1 MNRSPQAAA
10 AVIGRGETS
19 VSFLPKDYRL
29 QLPALPTGDAAK
41 LSVILHADLQG
52 RPYRI
57 EDFREPLNK
66 AGVLPDV
73 AGLGAFQMSHVW
85 LLKLRTPEDKAKL
98 LEAGHLEVKGRFCLV
113 VDPSRRELRI
123 KLYWVTFDIPVDTVR
138 RAFEPFGVVKEIIRE
153 RWKIDGFVDVESTTL
168 VVRME
173 LNEGVALE
181 SLPHQLRFCG
191 GKVLVVVPG
200 RAPICLRCRRTG
212 HIRRTC
218 RVPLCAQC
226 RAFGHEAAA
235 CVKTYARATGINTQ
249 EAPDDLNLMDQ
260 YEAEKAASATTVTVP
275 ETPSEAALVDA
286 VSVERTPEPSAS
298 APTVE
303 KTPGVVEDVVHEKAE
318 KPVGPGATARTE
330 EDDGKV
336 MGGDNAK
343 PRDGDNTR
351 GSDDT
356 KARGGDDTRA
366 KGDDGAKAEDDGD
379 AKAEDG
385 ANDEDNDDDGSKHM
399 DVTAGKIKRRFDE

>member
-19 VSFLPKDYRL
+19 DAFLPKDYRL

-66 AGVLPDV
+66 VGVLPGA

-98 LEAGHLEVKGRFCLV
+98 LEAGRLEVKGRFCLV

-123 KLYWVTFDIPVDTVR
+123 KLHWVTFDLPVDTVR
-138 RAFEPFGVVKEIIRE
+138 RAFQPFGVVREIIRE

-168 VVRME
+168 DVRME

-181 SLPHQLRFCG
+181 SLPHQLRICG
-191 GKVLVVVPG
+191 GKVPVVVPS

-212 HIRRTC
+212 HIRRDC
-218 RVPLCAQC
+218 WVPLCAQC

-235 CVKTYARATGINTQ
+235 YVKTYARATGINTQ
-249 EAPDDLNLMDQ
+249 ESPDDLDLMDEF
-260 YEAEKAASATTVTVP
+260 EAEKAASATTVTVP
-275 ETPSEAALVDA
+275 ETPREAMAVDTA
-286 VSVERTPEPSAS
+286 SVE
-298 APTVE
+298 
-303 KTPGVVEDVVHEKAE
+303 
-318 KPVGPGATARTE
+318 
-330 EDDGKV
+330 
-336 MGGDNAK
+336 
-343 PRDGDNTR
+343 
-351 GSDDT
+351 
-356 KARGGDDTRA
+356 
-366 KGDDGAKAEDDGD
+366 
-379 AKAEDG
+379 
-385 ANDEDNDDDGSKHM
+385 
-399 DVTAGKIKRRFDE
+399 KR

>member
-19 VSFLPKDYRL
+19 VISLPKDYRL

-66 AGVLPDV
+66 VGVLPGV

-123 KLYWVTFDIPVDTVR
+123 KLHWVTFDVPVDMVR
-138 RAFEPFGVVKEIIRE
+138 RAFEPFGAVKEIIRE

-173 LNEGVALE
+173 LREGVALE
-181 SLPHQLRFCG
+181 SLSHQLRICG

-200 RAPICLRCRRTG
+200 RAPICLRCHRTG
-212 HIRRTC
+212 HIRRDC
-218 RVPLCAQC
+218 KVPLCAQC

-249 EAPDDLNLMDQ
+249 ETPDDLELMDEF
-260 YEAEKAASATTVTVP
+260 EAEKAASAATVTVP
-275 ETPSEAALVDA
+275 ETPREATAVDA
-286 VSVERTPEPSAS
+286 VSAEMTPEPAAS
-298 APTVE
+298 APTVGA
-303 KTPGVVEDVVHEKAE
+303 TPGVFENVELEKVKA
-318 KPVGPGATARTE
+318 PVGPGATARTE

-336 MGGDNAK
+336 MGGDDAK
-343 PRDGDNTR
+343 ARDGDNAK

-356 KARGGDDTRA
+356 KARGSDDTGA
-366 KGDDGAKAEDDGD
+366 KGDDGAKVN
-379 AKAEDG
+379 KAEDRADG
-385 ANDEDNDDDGSKHM
+385 EVDGDDDSRPM
-399 DVTAGKIKRRFDE
+399 DVTAGT

>member
-1 MNRSPQAAA
+1 INRSPQAAA

-29 QLPALPTGDAAK
+29 QLPALPTGDATK

-57 EDFREPLNK
+57 EDFREPLHK
-66 AGVLPDV
+66 VGVLPGV

-85 LLKLRTPEDKAKL
+85 LHKLRTPEDKAKL

-113 VDPSRRELRI
+113 VDPSRRELHI
-123 KLYWVTFDIPVDTVR
+123 KFHWVTFDVPVDTVR
-138 RAFEPFGVVKEIIRE
+138 RAFELFCVVKEIIRE

-181 SLPHQLRFCG
+181 SLPHQLRICG
-191 GKVLVVVPG
+191 EKVLVVVPG

-212 HIRRTC
+212 HIRRDC

-249 EAPDDLNLMDQ
+249 EAPDDLDLMDEF
-260 YEAEKAASATTVTVP
+260 EAEKAASAATVTVP
-275 ETPSEAALVDA
+275 ETPREATAVDA
-286 VSVERTPEPSAS
+286 VSVEITPEPSAS
-298 APTVE
+298 APTV
-303 KTPGVVEDVVHEKAE
+303 KATPEVFEDVVHEKAE
-318 KPVGPGATARTE
+318 KPVRPGATARTE

-336 MGGDNAK
+336 MGGDDAK
-343 PRDGDNTR
+343 ARGGDNTK

-356 KARGGDDTRA
+356 KARGGDDIRA
-366 KGDDGAKAEDDGD
+366 KGDDGAKAKDDGD
-379 AKAEDG
+379 AKAKDG
-385 ANDEDNDDDGSKHM
+385 ADGENDGDDDSRPM
-399 DVTAGKIKRRFDE
+399 DVTART

>member
-19 VSFLPKDYRL
+19 VISLPKDYRL

-66 AGVLPDV
+66 VGVLPGV

-123 KLYWVTFDIPVDTVR
+123 KLHWVTFDVPVDTVR
-138 RAFEPFGVVKEIIRE
+138 RAFEPFGAVKEIIRE

-173 LNEGVALE
+173 LREGVALE
-181 SLPHQLRFCG
+181 SLPHQLRICG

-200 RAPICLRCRRTG
+200 RAPICLRCHRTG
-212 HIRRTC
+212 HIRRDC
-218 RVPLCAQC
+218 KVPLCAQC

-235 CVKTYARATGINTQ
+235 CVKTYARATGTNTQ
-249 EAPDDLNLMDQ
+249 ETPDDLELMDEF
-260 YEAEKAASATTVTVP
+260 EAEKAASAATVTVP
-275 ETPSEAALVDA
+275 ETPREATAGDA
-286 VSVERTPEPSAS
+286 VSAETTPEPAAS
-298 APTVE
+298 APTVGA
-303 KTPGVVEDVVHEKAE
+303 TPGVFENVELEKVKA
-318 KPVGPGATARTE
+318 PVGPGATARTE

-336 MGGDNAK
+336 MGGDDAK
-343 PRDGDNTR
+343 ARDGDNAKGSDDTKDR

-356 KARGGDDTRA
+356 GA
-366 KGDDGAKAEDDGD
+366 KGDDGAKVKDDGD
-379 AKAEDG
+379 AKAEDRADG
-385 ANDEDNDDDGSKHM
+385 EVDGDDDSRPM
-399 DVTAGKIKRRFDE
+399 DVTAGT

>member
-1 MNRSPQAAA
+1 S
-10 AVIGRGETS
+10 RGETS
-19 VSFLPKDYRL
+19 VAFLPKDYRL

-66 AGVLPDV
+66 VGVLPGV

-113 VDPSRRELRI
+113 IDPSRRELRI
-123 KLYWVTFDIPVDTVR
+123 KLHWVTFDVPVDTVR

-181 SLPHQLRFCG
+181 SLPHQLRISG

-212 HIRRTC
+212 HIRRDC

-249 EAPDDLNLMDQ
+249 EAPDDLDLMDEF
-260 YEAEKAASATTVTVP
+260 EAEKAASAATVTVP
-275 ETPSEAALVDA
+275 ETPREATAVDA
-286 VSVERTPEPSAS
+286 ASVERTPEPSAS
-298 APTVE
+298 TPTVQA
-303 KTPGVVEDVVHEKAE
+303 TPGVFEDVVHEKTE
-318 KPVGPGATARTE
+318 KPLGPGATARTE

-336 MGGDNAK
+336 KGGDNAK
-343 PRDGDNTR
+343 S
-351 GSDDT
+351 SDDT

-366 KGDDGAKAEDDGD
+366 KADDGAKAKDDGD

-385 ANDEDNDDDGSKHM
+385 ANGEDNDGDDSRSM
-399 DVTAGKIKRRFDE
+399 DVTAGTIKRRFDE